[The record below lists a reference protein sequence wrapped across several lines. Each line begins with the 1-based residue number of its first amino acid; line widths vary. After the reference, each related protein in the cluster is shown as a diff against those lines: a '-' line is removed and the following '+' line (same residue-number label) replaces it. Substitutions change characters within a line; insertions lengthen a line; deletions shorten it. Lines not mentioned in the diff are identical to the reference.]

1 MPKWNCLI
9 PLWNVSGFLKGK
21 SSGRLK
27 MRMCKYVTKSRMRNL
42 VFHDLEVMPTAA
54 SNTPASNG
62 LFPSGWEESLSLS
75 GRGCPLLFWASFQ
88 VHDISERLPSV
99 LRHLAGAACDIFP
112 LVTVDQCAGASQVMG
127 KTSSPACFPSR
138 CPGFFSLES
147 SSVTSQTLKS
157 ETPLKFQEEC
167 PFPGEVLWLC
177 L

>member
-1 MPKWNCLI
+1 MPRWNCLI

-99 LRHLAGAACDIFP
+99 LRHLAGAARDVFP

-127 KTSSPACFPSR
+127 KTWALLRVSQAGALGSFLWNQAQLLLKPWNQR
-138 CPGFFSLES
+138 CL
-147 SSVTSQTLKS
+147 
-157 ETPLKFQEEC
+157 
-167 PFPGEVLWLC
+167 
-177 L
+177 